1 MARPAPLA
9 AALSFLAACA
19 HAPAGPPL
27 RTVERVDLQ
36 RYMGRWYEIATI
48 PMSFQKGCVGVTA
61 NYSLRPDGDVDVVN
75 TCRKE
80 TLDGPEREATAKA
93 WSVDPSNA
101 KLVVRFFWP
110 FTGDYW
116 IIDLD
121 PEYRWAVVGHPSR
134 KYLWI
139 LSRTPRMDD
148 ATYEGILSR
157 LREQAYDLSL
167 LVKTPQPAGPS

>member
-1 MARPAPLA
+1 MLT

-80 TLDGPEREATAKA
+80 TLDGPERQATAKA

-167 LVKTPQPAGPS
+167 LVKTPQPAGAS